1 MANGRPSR
9 FTAIPE
15 TRMAENSETLISRAS
30 QGDDDAFGILM
41 ERHLPALQAF
51 IRLRMDPRLR
61 RWETVSDVSQ
71 SVCREALKNLN
82 RFTYRGEAAFRHW
95 LFTAAVRKLVEKD
108 RYHRAAKRNPE
119 LLETN
124 APRSGL
130 DRDPVA
136 REICR
141 ALGSPS
147 EQAIGREMQER
158 IEEALDAMSEEAR
171 EVFLMSRLAGL
182 SNPEIAKL
190 TGKKESA
197 VCYLLCQTVAELS
210 RFL

>member
-1 MANGRPSR
+1 M
-9 FTAIPE
+9 T
-15 TRMAENSETLISRAS
+15 ENSEYLISRAS
-30 QGDDDAFGILM
+30 QGDDGAFGTLM

-71 SVCREALKNLN
+71 SVCREALNNLGS
-82 RFTYRGEAAFRHW
+82 FTYKGEAAFRHW

-108 RYHRAAKRNPE
+108 RYHRAAKRDPN

-124 APRSGL
+124 APRSSMN
-130 DRDPVA
+130 RDPIA
-136 REICR
+136 REICGI
-141 ALGSPS
+141 LGSPS
-147 EQAIGREMQER
+147 EQAIGREMQAR
-158 IEEALDAMSEEAR
+158 IEDALDAMSEEAR
-171 EVFLMSRLAGL
+171 EIFLMSRLAGL

-190 TGKKESA
+190 TGKKESS

-210 RFL
+210 RIL

>member
-1 MANGRPSR
+1 MAD
-9 FTAIPE
+9 
-15 TRMAENSETLISRAS
+15 NSEYLISQAS
-30 QGDDDAFGILM
+30 QGDDRAFGALM
-41 ERHLPALQAF
+41 DRHLAALQAF

-71 SVCREALKNLN
+71 SVCREALKNLEN
-82 RFTYRGEAAFRHW
+82 FTYRGEAAFRHW

-108 RYHRAAKRNPE
+108 RYHRAAKRNPD

-124 APRSGL
+124 APRSSMN
-130 DRDPVA
+130 REPVA
-136 REICR
+136 REICGI
-141 ALGSPS
+141 LGSPS

-158 IEEALDAMSEEAR
+158 IEHALDAMSEDAR

-190 TGKKESA
+190 TGKKESS

-210 RFL
+210 RIL